1 MFETI
6 LLKVFE
12 PILKTSIGM
21 IPFLAV
27 LLLLEN
33 KFTKQYRAA
42 WKYTIF
48 LMVLVRLLI
57 PVCTGKNQYLI
68 IENLFQIPQN
78 TIKKN
83 QTQYFDEN
91 TTNHTTQIENI
102 TNIANTI
109 DTNDTPQHIK
119 VPKTKYYD
127 LFQKYNIILLF
138 AYIWL
143 IILITK
149 LLYLFL
155 QYSIY
160 RKKVLRW
167 RKLPLQQHTIHIYH
181 NICNDMHIKK
191 IPPLF
196 VCNVIDSPMCFGIF
210 QKGIYITNEQNPCI
224 DMILKH
230 ELCHYKRNDVLYQL
244 LCVLVESIHFFN
256 PFVKIF
262 VVMAERNIE
271 LYCDDTVMENCS
283 ISQRKQYSIMILS
296 SINEMI
302 YKNTVLSVD
311 LVKQKSIL
319 KMRFQNILDT
329 TPPKKGKLFL
339 TAFTILYILSFY
351 LSVFAFM
358 QQLTLLF
365 FLFNLFIL
373 FSFCFIISTKQKNN
387 KTLCA
392 LLALFVATNVFI
404 TGCHANLKQTEQQ
417 QTQYITE
424 AENLMKWKTDYV
436 GDNTAVGNILSILGA
451 PDGMVSN
458 GFEIQSNTEPY
469 SIKIY
474 YTIED
479 LSKVEWDQD
488 IVINDSKISINN
500 DVEFQFTKNT
510 MVLFSLIKNLYAIEY
525 HVNYN
530 NEEVMMLCPTRD
542 RMIEYDYAVA
552 LIDEIL
558 QGYTDS
564 AESYQYF
571 LDYVSTMK
579 ALELSGYQPWQKEI
593 DDALHSVVY
602 NDKIA
607 FHSDVE
613 SYIKYAPNDS
623 YNIMV
628 EKGEKTLNY
637 FLKRFKEGTAKGL
650 QGQIMMR
657 VCQDILEQYGLKDIK
672 KTDMSPEE
680 WYEYYQ
686 SKYDGYYP
694 YYSSIIENINDEY
707 IIHNHYK
714 EVFTELQKKRGGKH
728 ITILSMIMDSPLE
741 GHMHEYKQGTKVNYY
756 ARLKYNY
763 FTVLKQKRG
772 NVLCLQYSTVEPV
785 KIVFQQS
792 PQGDMELDT
801 IIIEQDINRL
811 CAEDKNMIPLLQKQ
825 YTQIQQ
831 KNFDNELEKN
841 IKKYISKNDI
851 DVKYYYID
859 KNRINSF

>member
-1 MFETI
+1 MTMTI
-6 LLKVFE
+6 LLRVFE
-12 PILKTSIGM
+12 TILKTSIGM

-33 KFTKQYRAA
+33 KFRKYYSTA

-57 PVCTGKNQYLI
+57 PVCTGKNQNLI
-68 IENLFQIPQN
+68 IENIVHIPQN
-78 TIKKN
+78 IIHIPK
-83 QTQYFDEN
+83 QQY
-91 TTNHTTQIENI
+91 TTNIQIENI
-102 TNIANTI
+102 EQTNTSVAKQNT
-109 DTNDTPQHIK
+109 K
-119 VPKTKYYD
+119 VSKTKQYH
-127 LFQKYNIILLF
+127 LFQKQNVMSLLSC
-138 AYIWL
+138 IWL
-143 IILITK
+143 TVVTAK
-149 LLYLFL
+149 LLYLFA
-155 QYSIY
+155 QYIQY
-160 RKKVLRW
+160 CKRVVRW
-167 RKLPLQQHTIHIYH
+167 RKLPIQQYTMQIYH
-181 NICNDMHIKK
+181 NICCDMNIKN
-191 IPPLF
+191 IPRLF
-196 VCNVIDSPMCFGIF
+196 VCDVIDSPMCLGIF
-210 QKGIYITNEQNPCI
+210 QKGIYITNEQSKHLY
-224 DMILKH
+224 MILKH

-244 LCVLVESIHFFN
+244 LCVLVDSIHFFN
-256 PFVKIF
+256 PFVNIF
-262 VVMAERNIE
+262 VKMAERNIE

-283 ISQRKQYSIMILS
+283 MSQRKEYSMMILS
-296 SINEMI
+296 SINENM
-302 YKNTVLSVD
+302 YQNTVLSAD
-311 LVKQKSIL
+311 LVKQKDIL
-319 KMRFQNILDT
+319 KNRFQNILCST
-329 TPPKKGKLFL
+329 PKKNGKLL
-339 TAFTILYILSFY
+339 LIAFTILYVLSFY
-351 LSVFAFM
+351 LSIFAFM

-365 FLFNLFIL
+365 CLFNLFIL
-373 FSFCFIISTKQKNN
+373 FSFCFVISTKQNNN
-387 KTLCA
+387 KTVCA
-392 LLALFVATNVFI
+392 LFALFIATNVLI
-404 TGCHANLKQTEQQ
+404 TGCHANLKQSTQQ

-424 AENLMKWKTDYV
+424 AENLFKWKTDTV
-436 GDNTAVGNILSILGA
+436 GDNTAVGNILSILGT

-469 SIKIY
+469 GIKLY

-479 LSKVEWDQD
+479 LSKVESEQGTR
-488 IVINDSKISINN
+488 INDSDIIIND
-500 DVEFQFTKNT
+500 DVEFQFRKSI
-510 MVLFSLIKNLYAIEY
+510 MVLLSLIKNLYSIEY
-525 HVNYN
+525 HVNYS
-530 NEEVMMLCPTRD
+530 NEEILTFCATRD
-542 RMIEYDYAVA
+542 SMIKYDYAVQ
-552 LIDEIL
+552 LIDEVL
-558 QGYTDS
+558 EGYTDS

-571 LDYVSTMK
+571 LDDVYDMK
-579 ALELSGYQPWQKEI
+579 TVNLSGYQPWQKEV

-602 NDKIA
+602 NDNIA

-772 NVLCLQYSTVEPV
+772 NVLCLKYSTVEPV

-792 PQGDMELDT
+792 PQGNMELDT
-801 IIIEQDINRL
+801 IIIERDIDRL
-811 CAEDKNMIPLLQKQ
+811 CAEDKNMIPILKQQ

-851 DVKYYYID
+851 DVKYIYID
-859 KNRINSF
+859 KNRINSFENIGESIEK